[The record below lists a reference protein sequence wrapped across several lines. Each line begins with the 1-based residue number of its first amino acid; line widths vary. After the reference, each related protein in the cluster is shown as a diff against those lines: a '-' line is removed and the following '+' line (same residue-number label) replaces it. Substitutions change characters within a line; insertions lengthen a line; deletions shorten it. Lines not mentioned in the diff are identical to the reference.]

1 MSTFENTKI
10 LVTGASS
17 GIGRA
22 IVERCAAN
30 NAQVVA
36 VARRGERLAELHKLF
51 PNNLYPLTVDIR
63 NREELL
69 DAVSGLPKSFAP
81 IDILINN
88 AGMGRGGDSVYDG
101 NPDDWDEMID
111 TNIRGALNLIHTILP
126 GMVAKGSG
134 QIINMGSIAAS
145 YAYPT
150 SNVYG
155 ATKAFIRR
163 LSLNLRTDL
172 AGTGVR
178 VTDIEPG
185 VVETEFTK
193 NRLRGDAKAAKS
205 LYDSFHALQPADIAR
220 VVEFVALTPRHVN
233 IDTIEVMPT
242 DQTVTG
248 FTLGS
253 ATYEG

>member
-1 MSTFENTKI
+1 M
-10 LVTGASS
+10 V
-17 GIGRA
+17 A
-22 IVERCAAN
+22 I
-30 NAQVVA
+30 
-36 VARRGERLAELHKLF
+36 ARRTERLVELQKTF
-51 PNNLYPLTVDIR
+51 PNNLHPLTVDIR

-69 DAVSGLPKSFAP
+69 DAISGLPKAFTP

-111 TNIRGALNLIHTILP
+111 TNIRGAMNLIHAILP
-126 GMVAKGSG
+126 GMVAMSSG
-134 QIINMGSIAAS
+134 QIINMGSIAAT

-155 ATKAFIRR
+155 ATKAFIKR

-185 VVETEFTK
+185 VVETEFTE
-193 NRLRGDAKAAKS
+193 NRLRGDVKTAKS
-205 LYDSFHALQPADIAR
+205 LYSSFHALQPDDIAR
-220 VVEFVALTPRHVN
+220 VVEFVALTPQHVN
-233 IDTIEVMPT
+233 IDTIEVKKPKKGRIFTSYEMV
-242 DQTVTG
+242 DQERR
-248 FTLGS
+248 LPIHHKHRI
-253 ATYEG
+253 